1 MGSTEGVVDMTHWVK
16 PAIPRKFAILA
27 CLLALVGIFLVQT
40 TATKE
45 KHPHYEQ
52 QVLAAQIMEQSLGVL
67 REARFEK
74 GLPIDRELDPNATG
88 LIGDEFTVITT
99 SIGNLEAKRTS
110 TNPSFAALLVR
121 LFHEAGLE
129 PGASV
134 AIGAS
139 GSFPGL
145 ILATL
150 AACEVMEVEPLLFYS
165 VGASMYGANILEFT
179 FIDML
184 HALHESGMLPYEIL
198 AVSLG
203 SDNDRGDGMF
213 LPESQGI
220 MMEIAVSSQAPLIFA
235 EDNAQ
240 SIKERLAL
248 YLQYNN
254 LRLPDLFV
262 NIGGASPNMG
272 NTNASLQFPSGLVE
286 TMSLATDSP
295 ERGLIFEYLELGVPV
310 IHLLNIRDL
319 ALKSGITIDP
329 IPFPP
334 VGSEDVYYV
343 TKHNKWLIW
352 GSAIMVIG
360 IFVIGRRQKEFA
372 QRS

>member
-1 MGSTEGVVDMTHWVK
+1 MKHWVK
-16 PAIPRKFAILA
+16 PTIPRKFAVLA
-27 CLLALVGIFLVQT
+27 CLLALVGLTLVQS

-45 KHPHYEQ
+45 KHPLYER
-52 QVLAAQIMEQSLGVL
+52 QVLAAQIMEQSLDIIKAAKL
-67 REARFEK
+67 ER
-74 GLPIDRELDPNATG
+74 GLPIDRELDPNETG
-88 LIGDEFTVITT
+88 IIGQEFTMITT

-110 TNPSFAALLVR
+110 TSPSFAALLVR
-121 LFHEAGLE
+121 LFYEAGLE

-145 ILATL
+145 IVATL
-150 AACEVMEVEPLLFYS
+150 AACEAMDLEPLLFYS
-165 VGASMYGANILEFT
+165 VGASMYGANIPEFT

-184 HALHESGMLPYEIL
+184 DALHGRDMLPYEIL

-213 LPESQGI
+213 FPDSQET
-220 MMEIAVSSQAPLIFA
+220 MMEIARSTGAPFIFA
-235 EDNAQ
+235 ENNAQ

-248 YLQYNN
+248 YSEYSNQC
-254 LRLPDLFV
+254 LPDLFV

-272 NTNASLQFPSGLVE
+272 NTNASLQIPPGLV
-286 TMSLATDSP
+286 TKLPVQTDDP
-295 ERGLIFEYLELGVPV
+295 QRGLILEYLELGVPV

-319 ALKSGITIDP
+319 ALKSGILIDP
-329 IPFPP
+329 MPLPII
-334 VGSEDVYYV
+334 GSEDVYYV

-352 GSAIMVIG
+352 GSVMIVLG
-360 IFVIGRRQKEFA
+360 ILVLARKQGRFA
-372 QRS
+372 QRI

>member
-1 MGSTEGVVDMTHWVK
+1 M
-16 PAIPRKFAILA
+16 
-27 CLLALVGIFLVQT
+27 VGLFLVQT

-52 QVLAAQIMEQSLGVL
+52 QVLAAQIMEQSLEVL

-74 GLPIDRELDPNATG
+74 GLPIDRELDPNVTG

-121 LFHEAGLE
+121 LFREAGLE

-150 AACEVMEVEPLLFYS
+150 AACEAMEVEPLLFYS
-165 VGASMYGANILEFT
+165 VGASMYGANIPEFT
-179 FIDML
+179 FIEML

-220 MMEIAVSSQAPLIFA
+220 MMEIAVSTQAPLIFA
-235 EDNAQ
+235 ENNAQ

-254 LRLPDLFV
+254 RRLPDLFV

-272 NTNASLQFPSGLVE
+272 NTNASLQFPSGLVTKSPVRTE
-286 TMSLATDSP
+286 DP
-295 ERGLIFEYLELGVPV
+295 ERGLIYEYVELGVPV

-319 ALKSGITIDP
+319 ALKSGIAVDP

-334 VGSEDVYYV
+334 IGSEDVYYV

-352 GSAIMVIG
+352 GSVLMVIG
-360 IFVIGRRQKEFA
+360 TLALGRKLKRFA
-372 QRS
+372 RRS

>member
-1 MGSTEGVVDMTHWVK
+1 MKHWVK
-16 PAIPRKFAILA
+16 PAIPRKCAILA

-45 KHPHYEQ
+45 KHPYYEQ
-52 QVLAAQIMEQSLGVL
+52 QVLAAQIMEKSLEVL

-121 LFHEAGLE
+121 LFNEAGLE

-150 AACEVMEVEPLLFYS
+150 AACEVMEAEPLLFYS
-165 VGASMYGANILEFT
+165 VGASMYGANIPEFT

-220 MMEIAVSSQAPLIFA
+220 MMEIAVSTQAPLIFA

-254 LRLPDLFV
+254 RHHPDLFV
-262 NIGGASPNMG
+262 NIGGASPNVG

-286 TMSLATDSP
+286 TMRLATDSP
-295 ERGLIFEYLELGVPV
+295 DRGLIFEYLELGVPV

-352 GSAIMVIG
+352 GSAMIALG
-360 IFVIGRRQKEFA
+360 ILTLSRKNSR
-372 QRS
+372 